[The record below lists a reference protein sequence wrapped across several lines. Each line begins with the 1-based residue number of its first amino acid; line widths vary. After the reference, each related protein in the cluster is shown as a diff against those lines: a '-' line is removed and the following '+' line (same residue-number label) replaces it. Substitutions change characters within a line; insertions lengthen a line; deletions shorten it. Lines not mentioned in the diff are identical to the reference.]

1 MSLLL
6 SLLIACQQPAPEVT
20 PGVIPETGALI
31 ATVNGNKVT
40 EGVVDAVLAQ
50 VPESQR
56 EEIKSGPQYSRLKEQ
71 LVTTEILYR
80 EALKQGLDK
89 QEDIKVA
96 MAFSQREVLANAV
109 VTKLSLEAA
118 TEEKMKAY
126 YDDHAVQYRKD
137 EIDLSMIVLASEAEA
152 QTVKMALDAGEDFAT
167 LAKEKSIDPQAKSN
181 GGAVGFVPKS
191 QLPPPLQAAITS
203 LEIGTASEPVN
214 MGGAFGVLKVNGK
227 NEGVTPYEEVKEEIK
242 QAVVQEESQ
251 TIVKSLRDAATV
263 EMAGGSADAN
273 AAQAAI
279 EAQLKQAME
288 QAKPAEEAKP
298 AEPKTETPAEK

>member
-6 SLLIACQQPAPEVT
+6 SLLIACQQQTSTEAT
-20 PGVIPETGALI
+20 PGVIPETGELI

-50 VPESQR
+50 VPEAQR
-56 EEIKSGPQYSRLKEQ
+56 AEIKSGPQYSRLKEQ

-80 EALKQGLDK
+80 EALKQGLHN

-118 TEEKMKAY
+118 TDEKLKAY

-137 EIDLSMIVLASEAEA
+137 EVDLSMIVLATEAEA

-181 GGAVGFVPKS
+181 GGAVGFVPK
-191 QLPPPLQAAITS
+191 
-203 LEIGTASEPVN
+203 ASFHHPC
-214 MGGAFGVLKVNGK
+214 
-227 NEGVTPYEEVKEEIK
+227 K
-242 QAVVQEESQ
+242 QAIAS
-251 TIVKSLRDAATV
+251 
-263 EMAGGSADAN
+263 
-273 AAQAAI
+273 
-279 EAQLKQAME
+279 
-288 QAKPAEEAKP
+288 
-298 AEPKTETPAEK
+298 